1 MTDIVSCELLKDL
14 NLVLRTHINKINL
27 RIKKKKQQLKVN
39 KLTNINELLLKVNM
53 LHKYHEY

>member
-27 RIKKKKQQLKVN
+27 RIKKKKKKLKKKKKKN
-39 KLTNINELLLKVNM
+39 IKEKKKKKKKLDKKKT
-53 LHKYHEY
+53 